1 MLPNQQPENP
11 ESPLQDQDPKNEI
24 PIDVDE
30 PILKAM
36 LEMVLEESEFLL
48 DDKVDFSS
56 YKICK
61 KPDFFKVR
69 EQMKDMKEVEK
80 IGGKLEILKKAL
92 GIDSIEEMNQLF
104 QKLDEKQKAI
114 KLKKIISG
122 ESDMNFDSNDM
133 IDIRNEII
141 EILTDFM
148 KTKTER
154 KKALGF

>member
-1 MLPNQQPENP
+1 
-11 ESPLQDQDPKNEI
+11 
-24 PIDVDE
+24 
-30 PILKAM
+30 
-36 LEMVLEESEFLL
+36 
-48 DDKVDFSS
+48 
-56 YKICK
+56 
-61 KPDFFKVR
+61 
-69 EQMKDMKEVEK
+69 MKEIDK

-122 ESDMNFDSNDM
+122 ESDMNFDSSDM

-154 KKALGF
+154 KKALGFYAKFLTYC